1 MIDRVIK
8 GQEGLLIEFIP
19 TPQDLVDTVSGFV
32 GEAKQAEHEAQM
44 KSNIAKHGYKDWYD
58 WNVAKWGT
66 KWDVILDSVNRVDA
80 NTVQASFESAW
91 APPTGAY
98 EKLMEMGFEITAY
111 YYEPGM
117 CFVGKWEDG
126 CDDYY
131 EYGSETSATVRE
143 AIGEELDD
151 YFCISE
157 EMANYEESENE

>member
-1 MIDRVIK
+1 
-8 GQEGLLIEFIP
+8 
-19 TPQDLVDTVSGFV
+19 
-32 GEAKQAEHEAQM
+32 
-44 KSNIAKHGYKDWYD
+44 
-58 WNVAKWGT
+58 
-66 KWDVILDSVNRVDA
+66 
-80 NTVQASFESAW
+80 VQASFESAW